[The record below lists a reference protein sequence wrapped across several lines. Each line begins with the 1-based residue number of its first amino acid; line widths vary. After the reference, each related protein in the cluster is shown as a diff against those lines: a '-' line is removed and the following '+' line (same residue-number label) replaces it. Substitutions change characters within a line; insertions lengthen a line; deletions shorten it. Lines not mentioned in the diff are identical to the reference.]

1 MENYLFVSGVD
12 LSPYIKTMDIDDE
25 PVWNT
30 DAGRTIDATFVG
42 RVVARKWK
50 LNFSTIPLTQKQSA
64 MIHSALK
71 IGDFVQAKFVP
82 PTATNDTFLTKT
94 FYVSP
99 TSNKV
104 FSYNDKLVRYETMTF
119 NLIEQ

>member
-50 LNFSTIPLTQKQSA
+50 LNFSTIPLTQKESSI
-64 MIHSALK
+64 IHSALK
-71 IGDFVQAKFVP
+71 VGDFVQVKFIP

>member
-50 LNFSTIPLTQKQSA
+50 LNFSTIQLTQKESA
-64 MIHSALK
+64 TIHSALK
-71 IGDFVQAKFVP
+71 VGDFVQVKFVP
-82 PTATNDTFLTKT
+82 PTATNDTFLTKI

-104 FSYNDKLVRYETMTF
+104 FSYNDELVRYETMTF

>member
-1 MENYLFVSGVD
+1 
-12 LSPYIKTMDIDDE
+12 MDIDDE

-71 IGDFVQAKFVP
+71 VGDFVQVKFVP